1 MSNESADEKVTNVK
15 EEEGEEK
22 HEEIVTESSS
32 IIGTS
37 MDIEETTEQTEQTV
51 AGEAVNKSTGSV
63 LTPFVEFAEDV
74 DLRLGRANGNVFHR
88 KQGVEGGHDGQ
99 IMVRLKKKRFI
110 VIDYGIVP
118 TISDMATA
126 AMNPHI
132 TCPPGAGKQVC
143 ATPGCSKIGVPVLL
157 HDSDPE
163 QPHSLYMRSGLC
175 FTCQRLLNEKR
186 RTQRKRKSDTVSDTS
201 RPSPSASST
210 MPEDA
215 ANLRNGLGPSDIHAF
230 SMDSSVKRFRLNG
243 EILDLAPDAII
254 INGPLEGTKHQGP
267 SYDFHDI
274 GNDLT
279 KIVHDSYQET
289 EKLVA
294 AVAACTG
301 NTKNAET
308 TEVYPDSQSPKTSN
322 SEQSNA
328 EPTASAVNDTNDSS
342 TGGEIK
348 KSTQVQIL
356 SLYEKAFLS
365 MSKGIFLL
373 SQWKASW
380 DIGIASQ
387 VKPKAPPISDN
398 IQSATVGEPSNVP
411 PIASL
416 PDSAILASAA
426 AVAAAQSVAVSSEQS
441 SPNMIPLLLAAQAK
455 DSKKEGEETS
465 EGKTNQ
471 SSENGGSKVEVFGV

>member
-1 MSNESADEKVTNVK
+1 MSTELEDEKIMNVK
-15 EEEGEEK
+15 VEEAEEK
-22 HEEIVTESSS
+22 REDSEAEPSS
-32 IIGTS
+32 IIPTS
-37 MDIEETTEQTEQTV
+37 MDTEETMEQTSAGV
-51 AGEAVNKSTGSV
+51 AINKTTGTV

-88 KQGVEGGHDGQ
+88 KQGVEGVHDGQ

-143 ATPGCSKIGVPVLL
+143 ATPGCGKIGVPVLL

-186 RTQRKRKSDTVSDTS
+186 RTQRKRKSDIAADTS
-201 RPSPSASST
+201 RPSPSMVST
-210 MPEDA
+210 MPDDA

-267 SYDFHDI
+267 TYDFHDI
-274 GNDLT
+274 GKDLT
-279 KIVHDSYQET
+279 RIVNESHQES
-289 EKLVA
+289 ENLVA

-301 NTKNAET
+301 NAKKAET
-308 TEVYPDSQSPKTSN
+308 TEVYPDSQTPKTPS
-322 SEQSNA
+322 SEQSNG
-328 EPTASAVNDTNDSS
+328 EVTSTPVNDTNDPS

-356 SLYEKAFLS
+356 SLYEKTFLS

-380 DIGIASQ
+380 DICIAAQ
-387 VKPKAPPISDN
+387 AKPKVPPISDN
-398 IQSATVGEPSNVP
+398 IQGATVAEPTNVP

-426 AVAAAQSVAVSSEQS
+426 AVAAAQSVAVSTEQS

-455 DSKKEGEETS
+455 DSKKEEQTS
-465 EGKTNQ
+465 EDKTNQ